1 MREMDLHSLRMHLD
15 TLYPTV
21 ANDLEDNDDDDYK
34 SVQGGTLVG
43 PDNSFDMFESWIVG
57 GAEIYD
63 LNPDIL
69 DSPDSEPMTSEFIE
83 HGNTDTDMDI
93 DMDDTISTVYSSEF
107 IEGGAA
113 SDVDDALKTLG
124 TLDTTPVV
132 SGPQISLIVPIGS
145 VTDTNMNN
153 LKNENFKTNIL
164 NLLNNI
170 IL

>member
-21 ANDLEDNDDDDYK
+21 ANDLEDNNDDDYK
-34 SVQGGTLVG
+34 SVQGGTLIG
-43 PDNSFDMFESWIVG
+43 PDSSFDMFESWIMG

-63 LNPDIL
+63 LDPDIL
-69 DSPDSEPMTSEFIE
+69 DSMDSEPLTSEFIE
-83 HGNTDTDMDI
+83 YADTDTDTDDDI
-93 DMDDTISTVYSSEF
+93 TPTVYSSEF

-132 SGPQISLIVPIGS
+132 SGPQISLVVPIGS